1 MSNFYFDNAEKKL
14 RLVESLINEMSD
26 KELQKLMS
34 RELQKIRLIPLDMFA
49 AKEAIS
55 NIIQA
60 ENSRK
65 TINFN
70 RTITGLM
77 SLDLS
82 NVTIRNRFRFDNYY
96 RRFIKSRSRGF
107 DFEGLIAGL
116 LDAEISESKTSPYD
130 VVAMDGSQY
139 SLKTL
144 NKLSE
149 SPVLKSIKTN
159 FSTYYN
165 NFQGDEEYKEELG
178 AIIQESNP
186 LKWLVDSQD
195 PVFLDIAK
203 DILTEAMSEINGMLV
218 GIPMDNQR
226 IKMYYFSREKLIEL
240 GLQTDMINAPKVK
253 GAMQIRFSS
262 KIFKDPTISGEL
274 IFPDLSKKDY
284 EDFLIGDDSTK
295 RTIETLNNFGQKYGV
310 NGLGRQLPQDIV
322 MDLAKSEK
330 FITDMNFILGS
341 EEWK

>member
-60 ENSRK
+60 ENSRG

-341 EEWK
+341 EE

>member
-14 RLVESLINEMSD
+14 RLVESILNEMSD
-26 KELQKLMS
+26 KELDRLMA

-55 NIIQA
+55 NIIEA
-60 ENSRK
+60 ENSRG

-82 NVTIRNRFRFDNYY
+82 TVTVRNRFRFDNYY
-96 RRFIKSRSRGF
+96 RRFVKSRSRGY

-116 LDAEISESKTSPYD
+116 LDAEISENKTSPYD
-130 VVAMDGSQY
+130 VVAIDGSKY

-144 NKLSE
+144 NSLSE

-159 FSTYYN
+159 FKFYYD
-165 NFQGDEEYKEELG
+165 NFEGDDEYKKELG
-178 AIIQESNP
+178 SIITQSNP
-186 LKWLVDSQD
+186 LKFLVDSMD
-195 PVFLDIAK
+195 PVFLNIAK
-203 DILTEAMSEINGMLV
+203 DILTNAMSEIDGMLV
-218 GIPMDNQR
+218 GIPMSNQR
-226 IKMYYFSREKLIEL
+226 IKMFYFSKEKLIEL
-240 GLQTDMINAPKVK
+240 GLQADMITAPKSK

-274 IFPDLSKKDY
+274 VFPDLTKKDY
-284 EDFLIGDDSTK
+284 EEFLIGDETTNK
-295 RTIETLNNFGQKYGV
+295 TVETLNMLGNKYGV
-310 NGLGRQLPQDIV
+310 NGLGRQLPQDVV
-322 MDLAKSEK
+322 MDLAKSQA

-341 EEWK
+341 KE

>member
-60 ENSRK
+60 ENSRG

-240 GLQTDMINAPKVK
+240 GLQTDMINAPKIK

-341 EEWK
+341 EE

>member
-1 MSNFYFDNAEKKL
+1 
-14 RLVESLINEMSD
+14 MSD

-341 EEWK
+341 EE

>member
-96 RRFIKSRSRGF
+96 RRFIKSRSRGY

-341 EEWK
+341 EE

>member
-26 KELQKLMS
+26 KELQKLMG

-60 ENSRK
+60 ENSRG

-240 GLQTDMINAPKVK
+240 GLQTDMINAPKIK

>member
-1 MSNFYFDNAEKKL
+1 
-14 RLVESLINEMSD
+14 
-26 KELQKLMS
+26 
-34 RELQKIRLIPLDMFA
+34 MFA

-60 ENSRK
+60 ENSRG

-341 EEWK
+341 EE

>member
-82 NVTIRNRFRFDNYY
+82 TVTIRNRFRFDNYY

-341 EEWK
+341 EE

>member
-1 MSNFYFDNAEKKL
+1 MA
-14 RLVESLINEMSD
+14 
-26 KELQKLMS
+26 

-60 ENSRK
+60 ENSRG

-341 EEWK
+341 EE

>member
-14 RLVESLINEMSD
+14 RLVESLLNEMSD
-26 KELQKLMS
+26 KELEKLMS

-82 NVTIRNRFRFDNYY
+82 TVTIRNRFRFDNYY
-96 RRFIKSRSRGF
+96 RRFIKSRSRGY

-240 GLQTDMINAPKVK
+240 GLQTDMINAPKIK

>member
-26 KELQKLMS
+26 KELQKLMA

-82 NVTIRNRFRFDNYY
+82 TVTIRNRFRFDNYY

-203 DILTEAMSEINGMLV
+203 NILTEAMSEINGMLV

-295 RTIETLNNFGQKYGV
+295 KTIETLNNFGQKYGV

-330 FITDMNFILGS
+330 FITDMNFILGP
-341 EEWK
+341 EK

>member
-1 MSNFYFDNAEKKL
+1 MSNFYFHNAEKKL
-14 RLVESLINEMSD
+14 RLAESILNEMSD
-26 KELQKLMS
+26 KELDRLMA

-55 NIIQA
+55 NIIEA
-60 ENSRK
+60 ENSRG

-70 RTITGLM
+70 RTVIGLM

-82 NVTIRNRFRFDNYY
+82 TVTVRNRFRFDNYY
-96 RRFIKSRSRGF
+96 RRFIKSRSRGY

-116 LDAEISESKTSPYD
+116 LDAEISENKTSPYD
-130 VVAMDGSQY
+130 IIAMDGSQY

-159 FSTYYN
+159 FYSYYD
-165 NFQGDEEYKEELG
+165 NFEGDEEYKKELG
-178 AIIQESNP
+178 SIIQESNP

-195 PVFLDIAK
+195 QVFLDIAK
-203 DILTEAMSEINGMLV
+203 DILTNAMSEIDGMLV
-218 GIPMDNQR
+218 GIPMSNQR
-226 IKMYYFSREKLIEL
+226 IKMFYFSREKLIEL
-240 GLQTDMINAPKVK
+240 GLQADMITAPKSK

-262 KIFKDPTISGEL
+262 KIFKDPTVSGEL
-274 IFPDLSKKDY
+274 VFPDLTKKDY
-284 EDFLIGDDSTK
+284 EEFLIGDETTNK
-295 RTIETLNNFGQKYGV
+295 TVETLNMLGSKYGV
-310 NGLGRQLPQDIV
+310 NGLGRQLPQDVV
-322 MDLAKSEK
+322 MDLAKSQA

-341 EEWK
+341 KE

>member
-26 KELQKLMS
+26 KELQKLMG

-96 RRFIKSRSRGF
+96 RRFIKSRSRGY

>member
-341 EEWK
+341 E

>member
-26 KELQKLMS
+26 KELQKLMG

-341 EEWK
+341 EE